1 VSYAPN
7 QLANARAALT
17 EVRRR
22 GLDRVAEQQTFA
34 GMLDEC
40 TLLNYANPLYPWTL
54 AVSDGYPP
62 GVLAPSTKESCG
74 VFQQRPHDPVWW
86 GPQGLSIHDQ
96 ALYFMDVRQAV
107 GLFLD
112 RLVGTT
118 RTDQPWREIQLVQGS
133 EYDGRPGYPY
143 AANYQAQWAAAGAL
157 INLLDST
164 GGTPPTGTLID
175 WITRMTTP
183 TDQAELAAFKT
194 DIVAGVVA
202 ALTQG
207 SSSELFLNRMYYSG
221 QADNRGQD
229 TANKAATADAQS
241 PVTSRQDHKDYP
253 KNMFLSGMDE
263 KTSANGAAIAELAQ
277 TLVSLAARLD
287 AIAATLAAQDAA
299 VAAK

>member
-1 VSYAPN
+1 
-7 QLANARAALT
+7 
-17 EVRRR
+17 
-22 GLDRVAEQQTFA
+22 
-34 GMLDEC
+34 
-40 TLLNYANPLYPWTL
+40 
-54 AVSDGYPP
+54 
-62 GVLAPSTKESCG
+62 
-74 VFQQRPHDPVWW
+74 
-86 GPQGLSIHDQ
+86 
-96 ALYFMDVRQAV
+96 MDVTIAT

-112 RLVGTT
+112 RLVDTT

-143 AANYQAQWAAAGAL
+143 ASNYQAQWAAAGAL
-157 INLLDST
+157 IDLLDST
-164 GGTPPTGTLID
+164 GGTPPTGTLMD

-183 TDQAELAAFKT
+183 ADQAELAAFKT
-194 DIVAGVVA
+194 DIIAGVVT

-277 TLVSLAARLD
+277 TLVSLATRLD

-299 VAAK
+299 EAAK